1 MSSRPGLLSYQ
12 STIKERRTYY
22 CVANVVIPECRF
34 SVLMAWQVK
43 SQYLTSWHFNCT
55 TSVVLTLFEEQLSY
69 NDFFLI
75 VSTIYYTYYIYSL
88 HPTTGHTEVEVCET
102 VSPGPG
108 LSGIKL
114 APWGWCHWFSA
125 SWPGDNVVVVV
136 LIVWSISEYLAHN
149 CSNCNTRHPFPRH
162 TQAREALPNK

>member
-75 VSTIYYTYYIYSL
+75 VSTIYYIYTL
-88 HPTTGHTEVEVCET
+88 QPPDIQRT
-102 VSPGPG
+102 VRQWAQAQGCQG
-108 LSGIKL
+108 GIKL

-149 CSNCNTRHPFPRH
+149 CCNCNTRHPLPRH
-162 TQAREALPNK
+162 TQARGALPYK